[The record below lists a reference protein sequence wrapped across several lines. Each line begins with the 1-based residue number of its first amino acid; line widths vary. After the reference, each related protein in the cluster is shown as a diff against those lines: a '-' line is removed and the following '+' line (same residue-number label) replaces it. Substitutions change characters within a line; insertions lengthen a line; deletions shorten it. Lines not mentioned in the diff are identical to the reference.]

1 MARASVAVA
10 TRPLPVTERGQR
22 TRQRI
27 LDAAE
32 QVFGER
38 GYHQAGIAEITQRA
52 EVALG
57 TFYLYFPDKHTVF
70 ADLVRTLNHRLRKEI
85 QAAIAEIDDRV
96 DQEVAGFETFFR
108 FVERHRNLY
117 LTMAQAQA
125 VAPDLYRWHYE
136 TLARGYV
143 RGLRDAQA
151 KRQIAPDLDPVT
163 TAYSLMG
170 MAEALG
176 MRWVLWDKRVP
187 AGAQRRALRA
197 ILERA
202 LRPTKPRR

>member
-1 MARASVAVA
+1 M
-10 TRPLPVTERGQR
+10 
-22 TRQRI
+22 
-27 LDAAE
+27 
-32 QVFGER
+32 
-38 GYHQAGIAEITQRA
+38 
-52 EVALG
+52 
-57 TFYLYFPDKHTVF
+57 
-70 ADLVRTLNHRLRKEI
+70 RTLNHTLRKGI
-85 QAAIAEIDDRV
+85 QAAIAGIDDRV
-96 DQEVAGFETFFR
+96 DQEVAGFETFFG
-108 FVERHRNLY
+108 FVKRHRNLY

-151 KRQIAPDLDPVT
+151 KGQIAADLDPVT

-176 MRWVLWDKRVP
+176 MRWVLWDERVP
-187 AGAQRRALRA
+187 AGTQRRSLRA

-202 LRPTKPRR
+202 LRPMKVRR